1 MSVVSRDKVMAV
13 LMDYIQDR
21 LLDGDQSVGLTT
33 ETPLLEWGILNSIET
48 ARLVSHIRTEFGVRV
63 PPSRMVSKH
72 FGSVEA
78 IADLIGSLQ
87 EARA

>member
-1 MSVVSRDKVMAV
+1 MSVASREKVMSV

-48 ARLVSHIRTEFGVRV
+48 ARLVSHIRHEFGVRV
-63 PPSRMVSKH
+63 PPSHMVSKH
-72 FGSVEA
+72 FGSVES
-78 IADLIGSLQ
+78 IADLVGSLQ